1 MPRRAATYTGADPSA
16 RSSSI
21 VGRASGNR
29 RIARTLLRLASGPDS
44 DRVSV
49 ADLLSAFGP
58 HAPAVLTLLFALP
71 NVLPMPPGTSAI
83 LGMPL
88 LFMTVQLA
96 LGTPPWVPRGIGD
109 RSLSKATIGPAMR
122 RIAAGLIAHH
132 PLLRPRLQALAEPP
146 AVRAIGAISSL
157 LALILFLPIP
167 FGNMVPA
174 LAISLLALGVLF
186 RDGLCVLAG
195 LGCASVG
202 VGLIWAI
209 AATFGQAVLETLLR
223 GWG

>member
-1 MPRRAATYTGADPSA
+1 MNE
-16 RSSSI
+16 
-21 VGRASGNR
+21 NR
-29 RIARTLLRLASGPDS
+29 RIARTLLRLAAGPGS

-49 ADLLSAFGP
+49 ADLLRAFGP
-58 HAPAVLTLLFALP
+58 HAPAVLTLLFAVP

-83 LGMPL
+83 LGTPL

-96 LGTPPWVPRGIGD
+96 LGTPPWVPRAIGE

-122 RIAAGLIAHH
+122 RIAAALTARH
-132 PLLRPRLQALAEPP
+132 PLLRPRLQALVEPP
-146 AVRAIGAISSL
+146 AVRVIGAICSL

-167 FGNMVPA
+167 FGNMLPA
-174 LAISLLALGVLF
+174 LAISLLALGIVF

-202 VGLIWAI
+202 VGLIWAF
-209 AATFGQAVLETLLR
+209 AATFGQAALEALLR
-223 GWG
+223 WLG